1 MLDLRHIAVRYR
13 LSKIDTESLVRVA
26 DTLLAEG
33 RDTPAVV
40 QLSIL
45 EPPIMADA
53 APLFE
58 RACTELG
65 VQIPNKDDAVDEL
78 LRAYLESIASGTR
91 PAREGLEAVMR
102 EVYYPYFSDTPCKK
116 YAGDSHGFEHL
127 IGLYWGYDDLMEHQR
142 QVSCDGKYGA
152 EAITRW
158 EELVRLQAGDWLQSM
173 TKRPNTALT
182 RLPLAVPLSRSTSE
196 FERGSILRH

>member
-1 MLDLRHIAVRYR
+1 MLDLRDIAVRYR
-13 LSKIDTESLVRVA
+13 LGLIDTESLIRVA

-45 EPPIMADA
+45 DSPIMADA

-65 VQIPNKDDAVDEL
+65 VPIPSKDEAVDEL
-78 LRAYLESIASGTR
+78 LRTYLESIASGGR
-91 PAREGLEAVMR
+91 PPREGLETVMR
-102 EVYYPYFSDTPCKK
+102 EVYFPHFASEPCKK

-127 IGLYWGYDDLMEHQR
+127 IGLYWGYDDLMERPR

-158 EELVRLQAGDWLQSM
+158 GELVRQQARDWLQ
-173 TKRPNTALT
+173 KYDHVA
-182 RLPLAVPLSRSTSE
+182 
-196 FERGSILRH
+196 